1 MRRLWCV
8 AVASYAL
15 GCGGNDAGTESAPP
29 EEARSGLE
37 APVLINS
44 ESPVRY
50 PPELYRDSV
59 EGTVI
64 LRLYVDETGRLWPES
79 TRVAEGSGHA
89 ALDSAALRAV
99 AEFRFA
105 PALRE
110 GVPVA
115 TAFLQP
121 VQFRQPERQQPGG
134 GL

>member
-1 MRRLWCV
+1 MKSFAFVTV
-8 AVASYAL
+8 AAAAL
-15 GCGGNDAGTESAPP
+15 ACGGGNAGGEPQPP
-29 EEARSGLE
+29 EETQSGLE
-37 APVLINS
+37 PPVLINP

-50 PPELYRDSV
+50 PSRAYRDSV

-64 LRLYVDETGRLWPES
+64 LRLFVDETGKLVPES
-79 TRVAEGSGHA
+79 TRVAEGSGHP

-105 PALRE
+105 PALRQ

-121 VQFRQPERQQPGG
+121 VQFRHPARQESGG
-134 GL
+134 GT